1 LPSRLLP
8 RIGERRTDRNESLH
22 GRLPQMKK
30 MQRLSRDLLD
40 VTGLETGQFPV

>member
-1 LPSRLLP
+1 
-8 RIGERRTDRNESLH
+8 
-22 GRLPQMKK
+22 MKK